1 MYSFSDRKSNS
12 ASATKQAIT
21 VSKSEFWYGTPTRDE
36 NVEPKHS
43 ITDSNIHVRP
53 RPKSALVPQH
63 DYSNKY
69 AKIEGYKAPV
79 VELGLVKQ
87 RAKVSKTRLKELR
100 SLTTRIKMIKMI
112 SKLIQNDF

>member
-1 MYSFSDRKSNS
+1 MIFISSVSMYSFSDRKSNS
-12 ASATKQAIT
+12 ASTTKQAIT

-87 RAKVSKTRLKELR
+87 RAKVSKKKCLNLAK
-100 SLTTRIKMIKMI
+100 K
-112 SKLIQNDF
+112 

>member
-12 ASATKQAIT
+12 ASTTKQAIT

-87 RAKVSKTRLKELR
+87 RAKVSKKV
-100 SLTTRIKMIKMI
+100 SKFSKKVIK
-112 SKLIQNDF
+112 